1 MDVVAVFEMPLLL
14 VLLLLNNYTLTLFVC
29 FEVSSSTTQETQEI
43 GEKKKKRFVAT
54 KHHKTNHKGKK

>member
-1 MDVVAVFEMPLLL
+1 
-14 VLLLLNNYTLTLFVC
+14 VC
-29 FEVSSSTTQETQEI
+29 FEVSSITQETQEI